1 MANPIDKSLPDA
13 DDNMFLEV
21 ALSSKAEVIIT
32 GNKKHFP
39 RGICGKIKVVSP
51 REFLEIFLKN
61 KKWEFLKTLVLVIQT
76 VGSYIA
82 PWGVIQA
89 VS

>member
-61 KKWEFLKTLVLVIQT
+61 KK
-76 VGSYIA
+76 
-82 PWGVIQA
+82 
-89 VS
+89 